1 MSKEPSPIPASNIFI
16 DTEPLQHNLT
26 WDIDDQNNASGL
38 IIYRSFIQEEG
49 EIPNLLIN
57 SSNGLPEQEEWQW
70 EVVHETTNIDTTFID
85 TVNIFSD
92 LTDSELKNIQELC
105 KTRKY
110 PKNSMIILEEE
121 MGDVVFIVMSGTVK
135 ITRVNDEGKEVILAM
150 LGSGEVFGEMAI
162 LDGESR
168 SANALSQENCEV
180 ITINREDFLNLLKTN
195 NKVSLNLMT
204 EFAIRLRK
212 SDQQI
217 EALSLDDAEHR
228 IGVSI
233 LNLAEELGVIR
244 QGVVTVD
251 NLPYQQD
258 IANMAGTSRETV
270 SRVMKI
276 FEDRGLITK
285 AGHKLSIPDYAFF
298 KRIFG

>member
-1 MSKEPSPIPASNIFI
+1 MELDF
-16 DTEPLQHNLT
+16 L
-26 WDIDDQNNASGL
+26 
-38 IIYRSFIQEEG
+38 RS
-49 EIPNLLIN
+49 
-57 SSNGLPEQEEWQW
+57 
-70 EVVHETTNIDTTFID
+70 
-85 TVNIFSD
+85 VNIFAG
-92 LTDSELKNIQELC
+92 LPDSELIKIKGVT

-121 MGDVVFIVMSGTVK
+121 MGDVCFIVMIGTVK

-150 LGSGEVFGEMAI
+150 LGVGEVFGEMAI
-162 LDGESR
+162 LDGDSR
-168 SANALSQENCEV
+168 SANALAQENCEV
-180 ITINREDFLNLLKTN
+180 IAINREDFIEMLKSN
-195 NKVSLNLMT
+195 NIISFNLMT

-228 IGVSI
+228 IGVSL
-233 LNLAEELGVIR
+233 LNLSEEMGVIR
-244 QGVVTVD
+244 QGQVTVE

-270 SRVMKI
+270 SRVMKT
-276 FEDRGLITK
+276 FEERGLISKT
-285 AGHKLSIPDYAFF
+285 GHKLIIPDYSFF

>member
-1 MSKEPSPIPASNIFI
+1 MIIENLNAIPIFI
-16 DTEPLQHNLT
+16 DLDADELA
-26 WDIDDQNNASGL
+26 D
-38 IIYRSFIQEEG
+38 
-49 EIPNLLIN
+49 
-57 SSNGLPEQEEWQW
+57 
-70 EVVHETTNIDTTFID
+70 V
-85 TVNIFSD
+85 
-92 LTDSELKNIQELC
+92 SESC
-105 KTRKY
+105 TPRKY

-168 SANALSQENCEV
+168 SANALAQENCEV
-180 ITINREDFLNLLKTN
+180 VTINREEFLNIVKTN
-195 NKVSLNLMT
+195 NKVALNLMT

-233 LNLAEELGVIR
+233 LNLAEEMGVIR
-244 QGVVTVD
+244 KGAVTIE

-285 AGHKLSIPDYAFF
+285 TGHKLSIPDYAFF

>member
-1 MSKEPSPIPASNIFI
+1 M
-16 DTEPLQHNLT
+16 
-26 WDIDDQNNASGL
+26 DIDFLKS
-38 IIYRSFIQEEG
+38 
-49 EIPNLLIN
+49 
-57 SSNGLPEQEEWQW
+57 
-70 EVVHETTNIDTTFID
+70 
-85 TVNIFSD
+85 VNIFSD
-92 LTDSELKNIQELC
+92 LSESELNSIQEIC

-180 ITINREDFLNLLKTN
+180 VTINREDFLNLLRTN

-244 QGVVTVD
+244 QGVVTVE

-270 SRVMKI
+270 SRVMKT

-285 AGHKLSIPDYAFF
+285 TGHKLSIPDYAFF

>member
-1 MSKEPSPIPASNIFI
+1 MDLDF
-16 DTEPLQHNLT
+16 L
-26 WDIDDQNNASGL
+26 
-38 IIYRSFIQEEG
+38 
-49 EIPNLLIN
+49 
-57 SSNGLPEQEEWQW
+57 SS
-70 EVVHETTNIDTTFID
+70 
-85 TVNIFSD
+85 VNIFSD
-92 LTDSELKNIQELC
+92 LSEDELISVKDVC
-105 KTRKY
+105 TTRKY

-121 MGDVVFIVMSGTVK
+121 MGDVVFIVMTGTVK

-180 ITINREDFLNLLKTN
+180 VTINREDFLSIIKTN
-195 NKVSLNLMT
+195 NKVAISLMT

-233 LNLAEELGVIR
+233 LNLAEEMGVIR
-244 QGVVTVD
+244 QGAVTVE

-270 SRVMKI
+270 SRVMKT
-276 FEDRGLITK
+276 FEERGLITK
-285 AGHKLSIPDYAFF
+285 AGHTLSIPDYSFF

>member
-1 MSKEPSPIPASNIFI
+1 MDLDFLGS
-16 DTEPLQHNLT
+16 
-26 WDIDDQNNASGL
+26 
-38 IIYRSFIQEEG
+38 
-49 EIPNLLIN
+49 
-57 SSNGLPEQEEWQW
+57 
-70 EVVHETTNIDTTFID
+70 
-85 TVNIFSD
+85 VNIFSN
-92 LTDSELKNIQELC
+92 LSESELVGIQDIC
-105 KTRKY
+105 TTRKY

-195 NKVSLNLMT
+195 NRVSLNLMT

-212 SDQQI
+212 TDQQI

-233 LNLAEELGVIR
+233 LNLAEDMGVIR
-244 QGVVTVD
+244 HGAVTVE

-276 FEDRGLITK
+276 FEERGLITK
-285 AGHKLSIPDYAFF
+285 SGHKLSIPDYAFF